1 MGSTDPAND
10 DAPGDAFEDFE
21 RLDRIGSGGTAD
33 VYRAR
38 IDDEG
43 RARDV
48 ALKTPRLDASET
60 IDASFF
66 ESFVDEASIWDRI
79 DDHEH
84 IVDVYDWGTEPVP
97 WIAMEYMDAGH
108 LGDRAAG
115 LSRDE
120 RVDVFR
126 DVCDAVFHAHRHGI
140 THGDL
145 KPENVLLTR
154 SDGDDP
160 VAKVG
165 DWGLA
170 EALLDRSRSPEGL
183 TVAYSAP
190 EQLDSDAYGPV
201 DDRTDVYQ
209 LSAVAYELFTGAPPF
224 EAVGT
229 GELVHRILNDAPTP
243 PSERA
248 DVPAALDDAVL
259 RGLEKD
265 RTDRYETV
273 LYLRDAV
280 EEALSASG
288 ATVEGAASPKPDV
301 AASSE
306 PAPTDRDDATPTGGD
321 DPSTSTRAGTES
333 GTARGVSTD
342 TGTDAVPDAGTE
354 AGTSGAH
361 SDSRAHSDAGTDT
374 PDRTDESAG
383 LGERLHRPVE
393 SLNEGRGLVGS
404 VRFALHYP
412 RSVGRRTLYNWWLV
426 AFAARRF
433 LPAPLMVGYLVESIQ
448 RAAETRA
455 PTFRLRDGAWL
466 RHYRRGLVGVALVFG
481 PFALFAAVSTPAG
494 ANAEP
499 TPAEGLLALLTVVSW
514 AFLPGLLSTYATGGL
529 SALAT
534 RTHWRRYATVE
545 YLGTCVGL
553 VAVGS
558 LAYLVTAGL
567 AVTIVGI
574 AVAYFYLMVAV
585 GGFLGRRA

>member
-1 MGSTDPAND
+1 MGSSDPAND
-10 DAPGDAFEDFE
+10 DTPGYAFEDFE
-21 RLDRIGSGGTAD
+21 RLDRIGAGGTAD

-43 RARDV
+43 GTRDV
-48 ALKTPRLDASET
+48 ALKTPQLDASET
-60 IDASFF
+60 VEASFF
-66 ESFVDEASIWDRI
+66 ESFVDEASIWERI
-79 DDHEH
+79 DDHDH
-84 IVDVYDWGTEPVP
+84 IVDVYDWGAEPVP

-115 LSRDE
+115 LSRNE
-120 RVDVFR
+120 RVAVFR

-154 SDGDDP
+154 SDGGDL

-224 EAVGT
+224 EVGGT

-248 DVPAALDDAVL
+248 DVPAALDDAIR
-259 RGLEKD
+259 RGLETD
-265 RTDRYETV
+265 RADRYETV

-280 EEALSASG
+280 VEALSGSAAEA
-288 ATVEGAASPKPDV
+288 ATAPNPAATAPD
-301 AASSE
+301 
-306 PAPTDRDDATPTGGD
+306 PAPADRSGREATERDALQTATRTGA
-321 DPSTSTRAGTES
+321 DP
-333 GTARGVSTD
+333 GTAT
-342 TGTDAVPDAGTE
+342 GTE
-354 AGTSGAH
+354 ADT
-361 SDSRAHSDAGTDT
+361 DAGADTADADLDTDVDANT
-374 PDRTDESAG
+374 LDRTDGTEG
-383 LGERLHRPVE
+383 LGSRLHRPVE

-412 RSVGRRTLYNWWLV
+412 RSAGRRTLYNWWI
-426 AFAARRF
+426 AALASILF
-433 LPAPLMVGYLVESIQ
+433 LPAPLMIGYLVESIQ
-448 RAAETRA
+448 SAAETRA

-466 RHYRRGLVGVALVFG
+466 RHYRRGLVGAGLAFG
-481 PFALFAAVSTPAG
+481 PFVLYAAVSTPAG
-494 ANAEP
+494 ANAE
-499 TPAEGLLALLTVVSW
+499 TTTAEGLLALLTVVSW

-534 RTHWRRYATVE
+534 RAHWRRYATVE

-553 VAVGS
+553 VAVGL
-558 LAYLVTAGL
+558 LAYLVTVGL